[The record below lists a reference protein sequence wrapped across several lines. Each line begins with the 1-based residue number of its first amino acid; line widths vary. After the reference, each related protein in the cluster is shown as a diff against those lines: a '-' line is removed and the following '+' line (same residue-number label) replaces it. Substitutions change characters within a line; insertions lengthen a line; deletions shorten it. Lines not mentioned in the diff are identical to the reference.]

1 MTTKKCSSKEHNENE
16 AIKYCQICKIYMCN
30 QCDDIHSK
38 LCTNHFSFFLK
49 DDYNETF
56 SGICFENEHFNQ
68 LEYFCK
74 THNKLCCVS
83 CISKIKGK
91 GNGQHSD
98 CDICF
103 IEDIQDEKRNKL
115 KDNIT
120 ILENFSKNLKSDN
133 EELKEVLNKIEK
145 TKEELKITVQKI
157 FTELRSA
164 LNNREDELL
173 FDIDQKIDNTFL
185 DKEIVKRG
193 EVDPN
198 RIKEVLIKGKKIE
211 EEWNNDNL
219 KEMINDCINLENNI
233 NYINKIKE
241 SLEKYNSSKLDIHFI
256 PEENQINNFIKEI
269 KSF

>member
-98 CDICF
+98 CDIC
-103 IEDIQDEKRNKL
+103 L
-115 KDNIT
+115 
-120 ILENFSKNLKSDN
+120 
-133 EELKEVLNKIEK
+133 
-145 TKEELKITVQKI
+145 LKIYKM
-157 FTELRSA
+157 
-164 LNNREDELL
+164 
-173 FDIDQKIDNTFL
+173 K
-185 DKEIVKRG
+185 KEI
-193 EVDPN
+193 
-198 RIKEVLIKGKKIE
+198 
-211 EEWNNDNL
+211 
-219 KEMINDCINLENNI
+219 
-233 NYINKIKE
+233 
-241 SLEKYNSSKLDIHFI
+241 S
-256 PEENQINNFIKEI
+256 
-269 KSF
+269 